1 MIDIPGNWELA
12 KALAPQ
18 DQTKWRNE
26 EEWRQANA
34 KVAQL
39 RAEGHTVELTAGLG
53 GRPVITVTSL
63 GGAA

>member
-1 MIDIPGNWELA
+1 MIEIPGNWELA

-18 DQTKWRNE
+18 DQTKFRIEAEWQLARQKVTQLSNE
-26 EEWRQANA
+26 GCSVQ
-34 KVAQL
+34 
-39 RAEGHTVELTAGLG
+39 LTAGAD